1 MKDSIEQRVF
11 DNLDNALDN
20 GYDMTNI
27 DSDIVAE
34 DVLMYADYD
43 FEEEFD
49 TMDEDV
55 LFEQVRVA
63 VEKWQ
68 NKRIK

>member
-55 LFEQVRVA
+55 LLEQVRVA

-68 NKRIK
+68 NKRMK

>member
-27 DSDIVAE
+27 PSDKVAE

-49 TMDEDV
+49 IMDHDV
-55 LFEQVRVA
+55 LFDQVRVA

>member
-34 DVLMYADYD
+34 DVLTYADYD

-49 TMDEDV
+49 TMDHDV
-55 LFEQVRVA
+55 LFDQVRVA

>member
-1 MKDSIEQRVF
+1 MKQSIEQRVLT
-11 DNLDNALDN
+11 NLDNALDN

-27 DSDIVAE
+27 PSDKVAE

-55 LFEQVRVA
+55 LLEQVRVA